1 VTFVSAAAE
10 EAGLRQ
16 RLGTRR
22 RLIPVRGTRQVT
34 RASLLAST
42 AVPPVEVDPS
52 DGTVRPEDRTLRAA
66 PVSEVTL
73 SRRYLLG

>member
-22 RLIPVRGTRQVT
+22 LVPVRGTRQVT
-34 RASLLAST
+34 RASLLANT

-52 DGTVRPEDRTLRAA
+52 DGTVHLEGRTLRAA

-73 SRRYLLG
+73 SRYLLG

>member
-1 VTFVSAAAE
+1 VRSL
-10 EAGLRQ
+10 AGLRQ
-16 RLGTRR
+16 RLGARR
-22 RLIPVRGTRQVT
+22 RLVPVRGTRQVT
-34 RASLLAST
+34 RASLLANT

-52 DGTVRPEDRTLRAA
+52 DGTVHLEGRILRAA

>member
-1 VTFVSAAAE
+1 
-10 EAGLRQ
+10 
-16 RLGTRR
+16 
-22 RLIPVRGTRQVT
+22 VT
-34 RASLLAST
+34 RASLLANT

-52 DGTVRPEDRTLRAA
+52 DGTVHLEGRTLRAA